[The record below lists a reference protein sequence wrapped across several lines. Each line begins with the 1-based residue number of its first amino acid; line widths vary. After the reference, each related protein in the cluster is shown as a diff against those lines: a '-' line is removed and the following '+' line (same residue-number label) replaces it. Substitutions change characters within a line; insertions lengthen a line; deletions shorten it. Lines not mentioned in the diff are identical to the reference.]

1 VFRQPIFIIL
11 GKNIFNS
18 FPLYMY
24 VMFSSIFP
32 TMYIVTIL
40 INWLKTRN
48 LDFSFRLTDLKDKIT
63 ILSILLLAISL
74 YVSYFYIWPLIGCSI
89 IYNIQSKTTFI
100 DWILNPKNIKG
111 LCPPKLM
118 MLPGLSVTQ
127 VFGHFESSYTKDE
140 ILSTIENYE
149 PNTNNANPSNE
160 LSKYSNN
167 KWISK

>member
-1 VFRQPIFIIL
+1 
-11 GKNIFNS
+11 
-18 FPLYMY
+18 
-24 VMFSSIFP
+24 
-32 TMYIVTIL
+32 
-40 INWLKTRN
+40 
-48 LDFSFRLTDLKDKIT
+48 
-63 ILSILLLAISL
+63 
-74 YVSYFYIWPLIGCSI
+74 
-89 IYNIQSKTTFI
+89 
-100 DWILNPKNIKG
+100 
-111 LCPPKLM
+111 M